1 MEVIRIVGG
10 PVLANC
16 YIVKFNEEAII
27 IDPCVN
33 LLTIKKKIGDFKLVF
48 IIITHGHYDHFCYLD
63 EIVNYYNVPIYLAK
77 KAKEKLEDEYKNCS
91 LLLGYP
97 YRESIKDEQYHY
109 VNDYE
114 KTEIEGSHITFIHTP
129 GHTDC
134 SICIRI
140 DNYFFSGDTI
150 FSDGIGRCDLYSG
163 NEAIMRN
170 TLKELKKYFANKC
183 PKDMIIYPG
192 HEEDANVNYIL
203 NNNHYFSAY

>member
-33 LLTIKKKIGDFKLVF
+33 LLTIKKKIGDFKLDF
-48 IIITHGHYDHFCYLD
+48 IIITHGYYDHFCYLD

-114 KTEIEGSHITFIHTP
+114 KAEIEGSHITFIHTP

-150 FSDGIGRCDLYSG
+150 FCDGIGRCDLYSG

-170 TLKELKKYFANKC
+170 TLKEMKKYFENKC
-183 PKDMIIYPG
+183 PQDMIVYPG
-192 HEEDANVNYIL
+192 HEDEANVNYIL
-203 NNNHYFSAY
+203 KNNHYFSAY